1 MHVLVGVG
9 CPTEAG
15 PRGVGLDCA
24 GCGPTE
30 AELLRRPRQLV
41 PRCGA
46 GAEVRSWCRGAE
58 LAPRCG
64 AGAKVRSW
72 RRAAARHRATSF
84 AKGLRSASTAVG
96 RRRRPRAY
104 PLCAAA
110 SSVPDVTRMRMALTD
125 GCPLLTDRRAVAE
138 SFGPGRLMTVFLV
151 AGAAR
156 AGVGGQAAVAARASR
171 AWLVRR
177 PVDMALNRLYTA
189 AAKVHS
195 AEALRLPRT
204 DSWRKPMLCLMWPC
218 GVSAMWPRWR

>member
-1 MHVLVGVG
+1 MSTHLLTLT
-9 CPTEAG
+9 PKQG
-15 PRGVGLDCA
+15 PRPPPPAGAAHGPAA
-24 GCGPTE
+24 GCARRTRFPGQAREGPRVRYPKGHGSRT
-30 AELLRRPRQLV
+30 RRATRTGSQIGSPFT
-41 PRCGA
+41 G
-46 GAEVRSWCRGAE
+46 
-58 LAPRCG
+58 APR
-64 AGAKVRSW
+64 
-72 RRAAARHRATSF
+72 
-84 AKGLRSASTAVG
+84 TA
-96 RRRRPRAY
+96 
-104 PLCAAA
+104 C
-110 SSVPDVTRMRMALTD
+110 VTGTLMAQPGGCDIVMAL
-125 GCPLLTDRRAVAE
+125 RAVAE